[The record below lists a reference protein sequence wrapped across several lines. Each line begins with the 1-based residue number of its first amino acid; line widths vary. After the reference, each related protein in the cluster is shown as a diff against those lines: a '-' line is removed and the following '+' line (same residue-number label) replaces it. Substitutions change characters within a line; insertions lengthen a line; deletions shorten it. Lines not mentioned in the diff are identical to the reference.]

1 MSNDFWYGEMNC
13 PNCGRNLDD
22 CSGNCIFDLSAVP
35 VLADA
40 QVVQETADMRP
51 VPPLIGEARE
61 STKSPKKGEILG
73 SMPTSRGGAQNKLV
87 RRTGLHRKKPMRR
100 ASKQRAAEYATYRSL
115 KNYFLSQRP
124 YCEMPSETGAPT
136 CLRTATQVHHIKGR
150 SGALLCDTRWFM
162 AVCQECH
169 DYIENHKKWA
179 RQKKLI
185 LY

>member
-35 VLADA
+35 VQAES
-40 QVVQETADMRP
+40 QTNQRP
-51 VPPLIGEARE
+51 TTGLREGDEARE

-115 KNYFLSQRP
+115 KNYFLSQRS